1 MYIQKIFIITSL
13 FILGIIHTSLGQ
25 DVIGLP
31 KTNLVKLDLN
41 GKGAGIDP
49 NVLTNADKVKVVN
62 TLNSIQLG
70 LINELKS
77 RATPVNPIVGNQVA
91 DRPANPK
98 ITLFRN
104 PGLDGQLTLDQ
115 FRNQTTNSFTV
126 NNFDFTKTN
135 LQSYKSI
142 LEQAQAYQSRT
153 KALGFIN
160 TQLATS
166 KATNA
171 TSNFLIRR
179 YNETLGRIGKIFGG
193 GGEIKVPV
201 SGVEVPFD
209 ISVLQEILEDQTI
222 RNGVLDGNVDA
233 LKTAQTDLKVRSFS
247 NLRESVSS
255 FRNLGVKPVLAED
268 VPLSS
273 GTYATWVTLEGDQ
286 LSAWEK
292 DAGLTGLFTPEGVGN
307 QTKGFSKYQTNS
319 GTTIKKGDKVVNFQ
333 PGIDN
338 FTDGI
343 VYTVANSGD
352 AVFSNNFNINETIS
366 SIQPFFDANGNINSD
381 VEFSFSSSTLLSD
394 LLNRGDPSGIDF
406 RNVKVAA
413 IDIESAT
420 KTVRLILKGDQFT
433 DTSSPASS
441 LNADSKLAKEVFL
454 QALAIPNDRQFVSLD
469 IVGDGGQAIADSNF
483 KRTKMAPI
491 FFEAD
496 ADMKKD
502 VAEYLLGTGIYGT
515 RTGIY
520 EKWIDALKT
529 HNSNNLNIL
538 VSRYGSKIIPK
549 VNVKGTIIP
558 RTLSGGDSD
567 SKAFISNSDYDLVM
581 TVENIPNIFND
592 ITNSTD
598 RTYLQNRWV
607 AFQGTFFTEVNAAGT
622 TVRDRINAGA
632 TSDYKKLLSILPS
645 IIAAHWYKQAPS
657 ATKTQFSSL
666 INTSN
671 LSAAATGISLSN
683 TFNQTY
689 FDGLANQ
696 VLAEKTIN
704 IPVNGSTITGRLQ
717 LRGGIEV
724 EQIDIEALGGNTQ
737 SSIITSVSADN
748 NGRIG
753 NSLTSATNDQF
764 IYGGTPDYNLPEL
777 QIASFTF
784 DNDNA
789 AVDIDNPVEY
799 ELNEG
804 IEFRIA
810 ATNLGSI
817 DASNVDLDLFVK
829 EPGSSGFV
837 KMQGVNRDI
846 KIGDQSFLIGNFVPG
861 TPGVYELRAVV
872 DSDDKIN
879 EIDEVVSN
887 QYTRK
892 FKVNADFICNSDV
905 DFTELTADFAIDQS
919 DIPLF
924 INSRNLTTGNT
935 NGKFIVTSSGKA
947 IIHATKKIVFKPGT
961 VFKTGSKVRSFIS
974 SCQDA
979 NTQYKNEVT
988 RASSSLPKTSKKIY
1002 TAEEIIS
1009 SRNESVAD
1017 MNIPMPEELMAV
1029 KEMLNRRGN
1038 VEQTASALQEEA
1050 IEKDSFI
1057 KLYPNPGTDFL
1068 YIEKTKPFTSTDTF
1082 GIYSVDGKL
1091 IKKVVK
1097 NISNQNK
1104 IHLDIKDLDSGLYIL
1119 KVTGNLQ
1126 FEAMFI
1132 KK

>member
-1 MYIQKIFIITSL
+1 MHIQKTYIITFL
-13 FILGIIHTSLGQ
+13 LILGVLHNSVSQ

-31 KTNLVKLDLN
+31 KTNLAKLDLN

-49 NVLTNADKVKVVN
+49 NVLSNADKIKVVN

-77 RATPVNPIVGNQVA
+77 KATPVNPIVGNQVA
-91 DRPANPK
+91 NRPANPK

-104 PGLDGQLTLDQ
+104 PGLDGQLPIDQ
-115 FRNQTTNSFTV
+115 FRNQTINSFTV
-126 NNFDFTKTN
+126 DNFNFTKAN

-166 KATNA
+166 KVTNA
-171 TSNFLIRR
+171 TSNFIIRR
-179 YNETLGRIGKIFGG
+179 FNEELGRIGKIFGG
-193 GGEIKVPV
+193 GGEIEVPV

-209 ISVLQEILEDQTI
+209 ISVLQEIIEDQTI
-222 RNGVLDGNVDA
+222 RSGVLDGNVDA
-233 LKTAQTDLKVRSFS
+233 LKTAQTDLKIRSFS
-247 NLRESVSS
+247 NLRESVRS
-255 FRNLGVKPVLAED
+255 FENLGVKPVLAED

-273 GTYATWVTLEGDQ
+273 GTFATWVTLEGTQ

-343 VYTVANSGD
+343 IYTVANSGD
-352 AVFSNNFNINETIS
+352 VVFSNNFNINETIS
-366 SIQPFFDANGNINSD
+366 SIEPFFDSNGNINSD
-381 VEFSFSSSTLLSD
+381 VEFSFSSNTLLSD

-441 LNADSKLAKEVFL
+441 LNTDSKLAKEVFL

-469 IVGDGGQAIADSNF
+469 IIGSGGQAVADSNF
-483 KRTKMAPI
+483 KKTKMAPI

-520 EKWIDALKT
+520 EKWIEALKT
-529 HNSNNLNIL
+529 HNIANLNTL
-538 VSRYGSKIIPK
+538 VSRHGSKIIPR
-549 VNVKGTIIP
+549 VNVKGTIVP

-567 SKAFISNSDYDLVM
+567 SKAFISNSDYNLIM

-592 ITNSTD
+592 ITNATD

-607 AFQGTFFTEVNAAGT
+607 AFQGAFFTEVNAAGT

-632 TSDYKKLLSILPS
+632 TSDYRKLLAILPS

-657 ATKTQFSSL
+657 STKTQFSSL

-671 LSAAATGISLSN
+671 LSTATTGISLSDSFDQN
-683 TFNQTY
+683 YFNS
-689 FDGLANQ
+689 LANQ

-704 IPVNGSTITGRLQ
+704 ITVNGSIVTGRLQ

-737 SSIITSVSADN
+737 SSIITTVSSDN

-753 NSLTSATNDQF
+753 NSVTGAANDQF

-789 AVDIDNPVEY
+789 TVDINNPVEY

-810 ATNLGSI
+810 ATNLGNVN
-817 DASNVDLDLFVK
+817 ASNVDLDIFVK
-829 EPGSSGFV
+829 EPGSSGFT
-837 KMQGVNRDI
+837 KIQGVNRDI
-846 KIGDQSFLIGNFVPG
+846 NIGDQSFLIGNFVPG
-861 TPGVYELRAVV
+861 APGTYELRAVV

-879 EIDEVVSN
+879 EIEEVSSN

-892 FKVNADFICNSDV
+892 FKVNTDFICNSDV
-905 DFTELTADFAIDQS
+905 DFTELKVNFAIDQS

-924 INSRNLTTGNT
+924 INSRNLIAGN
-935 NGKFIVTSSGKA
+935 NSKFIVTSSGKA
-947 IIHATKKIVFKPGT
+947 IIHATNKIVFKPGT
-961 VFKTGSKVRSFIS
+961 IFRTGSKVRSFIS

-988 RASSSLPKTSKKIY
+988 RTSSSLAKTSKKIY
-1002 TAEEIIS
+1002 TAQEIIS
-1009 SRNESVAD
+1009 SKNESIAD
-1017 MNIPMPEELMAV
+1017 MNIPMSDELKAV

-1038 VEQTASALQEEA
+1038 VEQTASALQEDIQEGLL
-1050 IEKDSFI
+1050 I
-1057 KLYPNPGTDFL
+1057 KMYPNPVINIL
-1068 YIEKTKPFTSTDTF
+1068 HIEHDIPDISSSTF
-1082 GIYSVDGKL
+1082 AIYTVEGKL
-1091 IKKVVK
+1091 IKRIAK
-1097 NISNQNK
+1097 NNINQNK
-1104 IHLDIKDLDSGLYIL
+1104 INVDIKDLDSGLYIL
-1119 KVTGNLQ
+1119 KITGNLRRY
-1126 FEAMFI
+1126 EAMFI